1 MLITTLLPILLP
13 LALARPHHPD
23 SIAHRRQ
30 AAAARIVERAGAAY
44 DNETQAE
51 ISAYNHDH
59 ESSTAVVATSSTEV
73 ASASASASA
82 TGVQAVGSAL
92 TAVNTPSS
100 AVATSAQSSAVVVC
114 SSIFLIGLLLMTIR
128 TNNQPPL
135 LHPALP
141 KMQSLPKK
149 FNPTPL
155 PMRK

>member
-51 ISAYNHDH
+51 ISAYQHEH
-59 ESSTAVVATSSTEV
+59 ESSTVVVASSSSADAI
-73 ASASASASA
+73 ASSSA
-82 TGVQAVGSAL
+82 VQAVGSAL

-100 AVATSAQSSAVVVC
+100 AVATSAQSSAVVVRP
-114 SSIFLIGLLLMTIR
+114 FHALLGYR
-128 TNNQPPL
+128 
-135 LHPALP
+135 
-141 KMQSLPKK
+141 
-149 FNPTPL
+149 
-155 PMRK
+155 

>member
-51 ISAYNHDH
+51 ISAYQH
-59 ESSTAVVATSSTEV
+59 ESSTVVVASSSAV
-73 ASASASASA
+73 DIASSSA
-82 TGVQAVGSAL
+82 VQAVGSAL

-100 AVATSAQSSAVVVC
+100 AVATSAQSSAVVVRTFY
-114 SSIFLIGLLLMTIR
+114 SLLRL
-128 TNNQPPL
+128 
-135 LHPALP
+135 
-141 KMQSLPKK
+141 
-149 FNPTPL
+149 
-155 PMRK
+155 